1 MKPRYSP
8 TTVPSVSSSWG
19 RNGHAARARHGRTVQ
34 GRWSGAKP
42 WDGRSGNR
50 GELVFSPWRVWLR
63 GTRTKPRSGDRSAV
77 AGSAKANTVRP
88 ATEGGI
94 GERINQT
101 KGGDAGGLSA
111 LIVPLKAGNRVH
123 RDPREGAGIMPT
135 DPLVG
140 NEERNPECYR
150 HGHETTGDRRTG
162 EAAPGPGVPV
172 PAPSD
177 RHRMEAR
184 GVPPDAE
191 GRCGGMDG
199 VTEAD
204 DEKERESH
212 RSDLRNRI

>member
-1 MKPRYSP
+1 MGWTVGKP
-8 TTVPSVSSSWG
+8 G
-19 RNGHAARARHGRTVQ
+19 RNGILPLESMVEGYPYEAPVRRSVCGRREREGEHGET
-34 GRWSGAKP
+34 
-42 WDGRSGNR
+42 
-50 GELVFSPWRVWLR
+50 
-63 GTRTKPRSGDRSAV
+63 GDR
-77 AGSAKANTVRP
+77 R
-88 ATEGGI
+88 GI

-191 GRCGGMDG
+191 GRCGGHGRRDG
-199 VTEAD
+199 GG
-204 DEKERESH
+204 R
-212 RSDLRNRI
+212 